1 MRVRWIILTLGGLV
15 ILGLFAFPLW
25 WPLVNV
31 SPVSSALPGLAD
43 LPLAER
49 DVVEQIAVDN
59 LPFARAVIDAGLVT
73 PAPAPESEEAMPEL
87 LSPTIYASGD
97 FTEIDAIR
105 RAEGAVTV
113 YQQADGSWLIRFEGF
128 QVRPI
133 PQLHLFLSAH
143 PDPRTPEEVRAEGL
157 GLDWGPLKG
166 DVGNQNY
173 PMPAGFDMSAVQSV
187 VIYALPYG
195 EVISTAPLV
204 RR

>member
-1 MRVRWIILTLGGLV
+1 
-15 ILGLFAFPLW
+15 
-25 WPLVNV
+25 
-31 SPVSSALPGLAD
+31 
-43 LPLAER
+43 
-49 DVVEQIAVDN
+49 
-59 LPFARAVIDAGLVT
+59 
-73 PAPAPESEEAMPEL
+73 MPTM
-87 LSPTIYASGD
+87 LSPTIFASGE
-97 FTEIDAIR
+97 FTELDAVR
-105 RAEGAVTV
+105 KAEGTVTV

-128 QVRPI
+128 QVRHI

-166 DVGNQNY
+166 EAGNQNY

>member
-15 ILGLFAFPLW
+15 IIGLFAFPLW

-31 SPVSSALPGLAD
+31 SPVSSALPGLTD
-43 LPLAER
+43 LPVEER
-49 DVVEQIAVDN
+49 DVVEQIAQEN
-59 LPFARAVIDAGLVT
+59 LPFAQAVINAGLVT
-73 PAPAPESEEAMPEL
+73 AAPAPESEEAMPTL

-97 FTEIDAIR
+97 FTEIDAVR
-105 RAEGAVTV
+105 RAEGSVTV

-128 QVRPI
+128 QVQPI

-173 PMPAGFDMSAVQSV
+173 PMSAGFDMSAVQSV